1 MSEERLQKVIAN
13 AGVTSRRKAE
23 ALIQSGRVKVNDK
36 VIKELGV
43 KVGPGD
49 EVSVDGLPIEREKRV
64 YFLLYKPRGVISAVT
79 DDKGRKT
86 VSDFFVDIPQR
97 VYPVGR
103 LDYDTSGLLIMTND
117 GQLANLLMHPRYE
130 VDKTYIA
137 KVGKIPDTQAQIQLR
152 KGVYIDKRKT
162 AHAKVSILSSDRQK
176 DTAIVKITIHEGMNH
191 QVKKMFEAVGSK
203 VIKLA
208 RESFGFLD
216 LTGLSAGQHR
226 PLSHQEV
233 EMLRTQAQGNDPKKI
248 R

>member
-137 KVGKIPDTQAQIQLR
+137 KVGKIQIRKPKFNCVRVSILISAKQPTLR
-152 KGVYIDKRKT
+152 SAYFPVIDKR
-162 AHAKVSILSSDRQK
+162 I
-176 DTAIVKITIHEGMNH
+176 
-191 QVKKMFEAVGSK
+191 
-203 VIKLA
+203 
-208 RESFGFLD
+208 
-216 LTGLSAGQHR
+216 R
-226 PLSHQEV
+226 PLS
-233 EMLRTQAQGNDPKKI
+233 RSRSTKG
-248 R
+248 